1 MRTHW
6 HRLGVHIETESEALA
21 DSPASWTRLP
31 RVSVRR
37 ENLTRRASIVIVRT
51 TRTHRHRTAVS
62 FDPFLLRLLL
72 LFIAAGAASALTLGI
87 ARLGSRAAAMGTMG
101 EGLESHSHV
110 ASHLRSAPVWA
121 ESAAKLVSTD
131 VRNLAAQLRE
141 TVAVSAWSAE
151 EDGVSV
157 FDALAAAALHLDEWC
172 VSRAPIVHWGSSLC
186 LSGLGVAPA
195 GAPPPLKECL
205 APLTRDVTKLLGR
218 CLVKSPW
225 RVCRLAL
232 RYVAFVWTRA
242 LSSAV
247 RQPEEWARRRGHLLA
262 SLLEEVNGLLSGGEQ
277 AEEDPLAA
285 LGAEMGSCV
294 RRAASALNG
303 AAVAAYELSTCL
315 SNGGIL

>member
-87 ARLGSRAAAMGTMG
+87 ARIGSRAAAMGTMS

-186 LSGLGVAPA
+186 LSGLGLSGLGVAPA

-232 RYVAFVWTRA
+232 RCGG
-242 LSSAV
+242 
-247 RQPEEWARRRGHLLA
+247 PRGW
-262 SLLEEVNGLLSGGEQ
+262 
-277 AEEDPLAA
+277 PLCTVFT
-285 LGAEMGSCV
+285 L
-294 RRAASALNG
+294 
-303 AAVAAYELSTCL
+303 
-315 SNGGIL
+315 